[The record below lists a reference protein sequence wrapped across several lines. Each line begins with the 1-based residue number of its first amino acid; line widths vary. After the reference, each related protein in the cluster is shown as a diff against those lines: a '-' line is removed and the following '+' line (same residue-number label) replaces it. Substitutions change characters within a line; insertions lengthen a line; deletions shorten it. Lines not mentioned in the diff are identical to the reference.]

1 MAGRPS
7 SLSITIAKSITN
19 MYVGF
24 VAAVCQWFSVT
35 PDCLKRPGVRPN
47 APPPSGGFS
56 SLG

>member
-1 MAGRPS
+1 
-7 SLSITIAKSITN
+7 LSITIAKSITN